1 MLEVHMRGPKP
12 PVVLLTDAERQGL
25 EQLARRHST
34 AQQVALRARLILA
47 AAEGASNRQIAR
59 EEGIDIETVRLWRGR
74 WLGLQGVTLEDL
86 SVEERLMDAPRS
98 GRPVRITDE
107 QVCQIVALACE
118 APERSGRPISQWT
131 GREIADEIKR
141 RDIVAEISERHAAR
155 LLKRGA
161 LQPHRWRYWLTPSG
175 DADFERKVQD
185 ICTVYREASTLAAQG
200 ERVVS
205 TDALTGVQALER
217 KHPSLPMVPGKVERR
232 EFEYIRH
239 GTCALIVSRD
249 VVSGQI
255 IAPSAGPTRTEAD
268 FLAHAQGVV
277 ASDTS
282 AARWHFVVDN
292 LDIHRSASLVS
303 WVAAAS
309 GLDLDLGVKGKHG
322 ILHSRQSR
330 AAFLSE
336 PDHRIVF
343 HYTPRHCSWLNQV
356 EMWLGILA
364 RKLLQRGSFPSVDDL
379 KAKTL
384 AFIDYYNRTM
394 AKPFKWT
401 YQGKPLVA

>member
-1 MLEVHMRGPKP
+1 
-12 PVVLLTDAERQGL
+12 
-25 EQLARRHST
+25 
-34 AQQVALRARLILA
+34 
-47 AAEGASNRQIAR
+47 
-59 EEGIDIETVRLWRGR
+59 
-74 WLGLQGVTLEDL
+74 
-86 SVEERLMDAPRS
+86 
-98 GRPVRITDE
+98 
-107 QVCQIVALACE
+107 
-118 APERSGRPISQWT
+118 
-131 GREIADEIKR
+131 
-141 RDIVAEISERHAAR
+141 
-155 LLKRGA
+155 
-161 LQPHRWRYWLTPSG
+161 
-175 DADFERKVQD
+175 
-185 ICTVYREASTLAAQG
+185 VYREAPSLDAQG

-205 TDALTGVQALER
+205 TDELTGVQALER
-217 KHPSLPMVPGKVERR
+217 KHPSLPMMPGQVERR

-282 AARWHFVVDN
+282 ATRWHFVVDN
-292 LDIHRSASLVS
+292 LDIHRSASLVC
-303 WVAAAS
+303 WVAAES
-309 GLDLDLGVKGKHG
+309 GLDLDLGVKGKRG
-322 ILHSRQSR
+322 ILHNRQSR
-330 AAFLSE
+330 AAFLS
-336 PDHRIVF
+336 DSTHRIVF

-356 EMWLGILA
+356 EIWLGILV

-379 KAKTL
+379 KAKIL